1 MAIHDPL
8 RDYGDGKANIRTM
21 VDALDYA
28 ADLSPDHTAIICDED
43 RISYRQYRHA
53 VVVFAHQLQALDC
66 KGKRIVV
73 LMGNSI
79 EMSVAIYAIWA
90 AGSVMVLLNPMYT
103 ENELGPMIA
112 DADPCAIICA
122 DVMRDKVS
130 RIAESLGIDSVV
142 ALGQTAAK
150 YTDWL
155 AADALSLP
163 TPRPGPD
170 DVASLQY
177 TGGTTGLPKGA
188 RHLHGSIVH
197 MTRQIEWSWSEDPGS
212 NVWLDVAPQFHIWG
226 LCMTALVPTYSRDTL
241 VLIKQFRPDAVLDA
255 IPRHKV
261 TLFAGGPAP
270 IFQAIMGHPDYKS
283 TDFSSLQFVGGGGSP
298 FANQTI
304 NAWQAVTGCSIHQ
317 GYGMSEAAPLSLNPR
332 HDENRLGTCG
342 PPCPGT
348 EIEVVDVETGEEVL
362 PHGENGEFR
371 VRGPQMMVEYWQ
383 REEES
388 AETLRDGWVHTGDI
402 GHLDEKGYVVIV
414 DRKKEM
420 AIVNGYNVFPRE
432 IDEVLFSH
440 SGILEAAAV
449 GTPSDKTGEVIHAY
463 VVAREDEILDAADII
478 MHCEQNLASYK
489 VPAKIIIADA
499 LPRTPAAKIDKN
511 ELRQRSIAG

>member
-1 MAIHDPL
+1 MAINDPI
-8 RDYGDGKANIRTM
+8 RDYGDGKPNIETM
-21 VDALDYA
+21 VDALESA
-28 ADLSPDHTAIICDED
+28 AELSPDHTAIICGNDQ
-43 RISYRQYRHA
+43 INYRQYRHA
-53 VVVFAHQLQALDC
+53 VAVFADQLQALDC

-90 AGSVMVLLNPMYT
+90 AGGVLVLLNPMYT
-103 ENELGPMIA
+103 ENELGPLIA

-122 DVMRDKVS
+122 ETLQEMVS
-130 RIAESLGIDSVV
+130 TIAEQNGIDNVIP
-142 ALGQTAAK
+142 LGPGAAC

-155 AADALSLP
+155 AADGRALP
-163 TPRPGPD
+163 EPHPKPN

-188 RHLHGSIVH
+188 RHLHRSIVH
-197 MTRQIEWSWSEDPGS
+197 MTRQIQWCWSAKPSA
-212 NVWLDVAPQFHIWG
+212 NTWLNVAPQFHIWG
-226 LCMTALVPTYSRDTL
+226 LCMTALVPTYCRDTL
-241 VLIKQFRPDAVLDA
+241 VLIKQFRPDAVLEA
-255 IPRHKV
+255 MPQHKV

-283 TDFSSLQFVGGGGSP
+283 TDFSSLRLVGGGGSP
-298 FANQTI
+298 FAEETI
-304 NAWQAVTGCSIHQ
+304 KAWEAVTGCSIHQ
-317 GYGMSEAAPLSLNPR
+317 AFGMSEAAPLAMNPW

-348 EIEVVDVETGEEVL
+348 EIAVVDVETGTKVL
-362 PHGENGEFR
+362 GQGENGEFR
-371 VRGPQMMVEYWQ
+371 VRGPQMMVEYWR
-383 REEES
+383 REEET
-388 AETLRDGWVHTGDI
+388 AENMRDGWIHTGDI

-432 IDEVLFSH
+432 VDEVLFTH

-463 VVAREDEILDAADII
+463 VVPKDGETLDETDVIN
-478 MHCEQNLASYK
+478 HCEQNLAPYK
-489 VPAKIIIADA
+489 VPAKVIVIDT

-511 ELRQRSIAG
+511 ELRRRSSA